1 MPRVARESNNTTY
14 FHVLVQGI
22 NKSYIFEERMDILYY
37 IKQMYEIKEE
47 VGVNIVAYCIMNN
60 HAHLLLNVENTN
72 MLSKYMHKLNTK
84 YAVYYN
90 KIHNRVGYVFRDR
103 YKSEG
108 IYNERHLY
116 NCIKYIY
123 DNPVKAKICDN
134 PWEYQYSNYKRYNY
148 ITQNSENTEDFI
160 DINKEYKDLR
170 KAQKENK
177 INNII
182 ENFLE
187 EWQIRQEDLKHDK
200 QKLKE
205 LIFMIRQEENVSIRW
220 IGNKLGIH
228 REIIR
233 NLLK

>member
-47 VGVNIVAYCIMNN
+47 VGVNIVAYCI
-60 HAHLLLNVENTN
+60 
-72 MLSKYMHKLNTK
+72 
-84 YAVYYN
+84 
-90 KIHNRVGYVFRDR
+90 
-103 YKSEG
+103 
-108 IYNERHLY
+108 
-116 NCIKYIY
+116 
-123 DNPVKAKICDN
+123 
-134 PWEYQYSNYKRYNY
+134 
-148 ITQNSENTEDFI
+148 
-160 DINKEYKDLR
+160 
-170 KAQKENK
+170 
-177 INNII
+177 I

-205 LIFMIRQEENVSIRW
+205 LIIMIRQEENVSIRW